1 MSGAGFKV
9 VLVGDICVGKT
20 AIFLQ
25 VQRPDNYEPQLS
37 QPTIN
42 ATFALVKFNVDKSG
56 NAINAALENNET
68 IDPMTD
74 DRKTVKLQLWDT
86 SGDEKFKN
94 LTKQYF

>member
-9 VLVGDICVGKT
+9 IIVGDICVGKT
-20 AIFLQ
+20 AMFLQ
-25 VQRPDNYEPQLS
+25 VQRPDNYEPDFS

-42 ATFALVKFNVDKSG
+42 ATFAAVRFNVDNEG
-56 NAINAALENNET
+56 NTTNCAYQNNQS
-68 IDPMTD
+68 IDPLTD
-74 DRKTVKLQLWDT
+74 DTKQVKLQLWDT